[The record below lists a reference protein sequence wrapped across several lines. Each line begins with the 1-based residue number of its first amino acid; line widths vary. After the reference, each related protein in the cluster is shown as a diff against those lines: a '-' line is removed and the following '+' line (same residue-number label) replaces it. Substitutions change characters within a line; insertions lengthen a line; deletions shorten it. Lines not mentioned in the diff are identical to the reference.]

1 MDDQER
7 RDAAIKRIKEKRDFR
22 NHVVIYL
29 VVNVF
34 LVGVWALTGSG
45 YFWPGW
51 VIAGWGIG
59 LVLHGLQVY
68 RGEKPISDEEI
79 QREMGESG

>member
-1 MDDQER
+1 M
-7 RDAAIKRIKEKRDFR
+7 
-22 NHVVIYL
+22 VIYL

-34 LVGVWALTGSG
+34 LVRVWALTSGG